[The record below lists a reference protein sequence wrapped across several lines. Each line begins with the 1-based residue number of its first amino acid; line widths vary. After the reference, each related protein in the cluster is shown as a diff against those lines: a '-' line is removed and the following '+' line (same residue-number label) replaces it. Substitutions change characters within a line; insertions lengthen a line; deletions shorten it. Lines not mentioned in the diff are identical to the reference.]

1 MRVRALSG
9 ICPVVIL
16 VPKRY
21 PCGKLPARCA
31 MEYDQDKVDETV
43 LALLFLTMFDEDQ
56 YGARAWKWH
65 DWDAMDRSA
74 SSEGLYL

>member
-1 MRVRALSG
+1 
-9 ICPVVIL
+9 
-16 VPKRY
+16 
-21 PCGKLPARCA
+21 

-56 YGARAWKWH
+56 YGSRAWKWH